1 MCVGPLKPKKK
12 KVTYSSASAVQS
24 AGASGPLSIAEQA
37 NPTASV
43 TKKRI
48 RKGKKQFRV
57 TLNNN
62 GISVGGQ
69 GGAGLNIPK

>member
-1 MCVGPLKPKKK
+1 MCAGPLKPKTK
-12 KVTYSSASAVQS
+12 KVTYSSASAVKS

-37 NPTASV
+37 NPTTSV
-43 TKKRI
+43 TKRI